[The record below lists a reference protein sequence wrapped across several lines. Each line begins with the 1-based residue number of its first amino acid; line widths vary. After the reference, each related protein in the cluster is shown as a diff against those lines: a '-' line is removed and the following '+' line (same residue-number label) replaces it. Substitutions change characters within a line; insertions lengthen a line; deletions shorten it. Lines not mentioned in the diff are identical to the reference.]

1 MIEPTL
7 NSTPSGTTPGTLL
20 KTVRQEKGISVVDV
34 AARLCLSA
42 QFIEDIEH
50 DDYSRMSA
58 RAYAR
63 GYIMSYAQLLGVPQ
77 SQILPTLNNVSM
89 DFAPPKNTLK
99 LDERSNPVYQ
109 PVESHRPH
117 SNVLLWISIFV
128 IIILIGL
135 VVMWWKGPSAPS
147 GKSAPEHPLWCRFSH
162 NPLRRPLSLPRLHQR
177 PHPHPHP
184 HPLLHP

>member
-63 GYIMSYAQLLGVPQ
+63 GYIMSYAQLLGIPQ
-77 SQILPTLNNVSM
+77 AQILPT
-89 DFAPPKNTLK
+89 T
-99 LDERSNPVYQ
+99 Q
-109 PVESHRPH
+109 
-117 SNVLLWISIFV
+117 
-128 IIILIGL
+128 
-135 VVMWWKGPSAPS
+135 
-147 GKSAPEHPLWCRFSH
+147 
-162 NPLRRPLSLPRLHQR
+162 
-177 PHPHPHP
+177 
-184 HPLLHP
+184 